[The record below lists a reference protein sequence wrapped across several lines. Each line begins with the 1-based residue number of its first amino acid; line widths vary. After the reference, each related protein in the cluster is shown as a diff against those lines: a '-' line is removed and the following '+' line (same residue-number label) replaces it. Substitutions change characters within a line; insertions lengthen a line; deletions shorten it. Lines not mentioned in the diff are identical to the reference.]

1 MPRKIPVGRHDD
13 LPPGDARIVAL
24 ADGREIAVFN
34 VEGTYYAIDNRCP
47 HQGGP
52 LGKGPVEGTVV
63 TCPLHR
69 FKIDLRD
76 GVCPWNRVL
85 RVRTYPVVVDAAGVH
100 VEV

>member
-1 MPRKIPVGRHDD
+1 VEELG
-13 LPPGDARIVAL
+13 PGAVRIVPAG
-24 ADGREIAVFN
+24 DGREIAVFN

-47 HQGGP
+47 HQGGS
-52 LGKGPVEGTVV
+52 LGKGPVEGTIV

-85 RVRTYPVVVDAAGVH
+85 RVRTYAVA
-100 VEV
+100 VEADQVLVQV